1 MPHGSGRRSWE
12 RHCTIRVVPDSAALA
27 AFLLR
32 AKRAT
37 YAAQGDDA
45 TVTPLIPGSKQLEYR
60 EGERLYRDV
69 YVGLTTFAGLETVDD
84 TGAPRWAMTYAGGL
98 VAPADFP
105 AVYAFLREAL
115 QRGDVAAPYRGPA
128 RRRRRLPAALRR
140 RPRALSGS
148 LVGRDAG
155 RLADDAHDHARRE
168 AAAQQMVA
176 QAGCHAIGP
185 APAQR
190 GQPAPRG
197 LAGTRQ
203 RVVAAERDERGGDH
217 GHGDAAGAQLHPEA
231 CGAIAARGAGRDPVA
246 GERRVVHVAARDE
259 IVHDLGGHVGGS
271 AATAQPR
278 GEIRARPRAAGEQVA
293 RREAGGLGVEN
304 PARRYDFSGAG
315 ALSPSVSRILA
326 SRSASTL
333 AFS

>member
-69 YVGLTTFAGLETVDD
+69 YVGLTTFPGLETGAD
-84 TGAPRWAMTYAGGL
+84 TGAPRCAMPYA
-98 VAPADFP
+98 V
-105 AVYAFLREAL
+105 
-115 QRGDVAAPYRGPA
+115 
-128 RRRRRLPAALRR
+128 
-140 RPRALSGS
+140 
-148 LVGRDAG
+148 
-155 RLADDAHDHARRE
+155 
-168 AAAQQMVA
+168 
-176 QAGCHAIGP
+176 GP

-190 GQPAPRG
+190 GQPPPRG

-203 RVVAAERDERGGDH
+203 RVVAAERGERGGDH
-217 GHGDAAGAQLHPEA
+217 GRGDAAGAQLHPEA
-231 CGAIAARGAGRDPVA
+231 RGAVAARGTGGDPVA

-259 IVHDLGGHVGGS
+259 IVHDLGGDVGGS

-278 GEIRARPRAAGEQVA
+278 GEIRAGPRAAGEQVA
-293 RREAGGLGVEN
+293 RREAGGLGVED

-326 SRSASTL
+326 SRAASTL

>member
-115 QRGDVAAPYRGPA
+115 QRGDVAA
-128 RRRRRLPAALRR
+128 
-140 RPRALSGS
+140 
-148 LVGRDAG
+148 
-155 RLADDAHDHARRE
+155 
-168 AAAQQMVA
+168 QQMVA

-203 RVVAAERDERGGDH
+203 RVVAAERGERGGDH

-231 CGAIAARGAGRDPVA
+231 RGPVAARGAGRDPVA

-259 IVHDLGGHVGGS
+259 IVHDLAGDVGGS